1 MSKTQLSDSQIL
13 SYVDHTLLK
22 PIASWGDIELLCDEA
37 QEHKVASVCVPP
49 TYISRIHNKY
59 GSDLV
64 ICTVVGF
71 PLGYS
76 STDAKLAEVRQAIAE
91 GAAEVD
97 MVINISDAKNGD
109 FSKITQEITELKAA
123 CQKQNP
129 NSILKVIVETCYL
142 TEAEKIRLCGCVTEG
157 GADFIK
163 TSTGFG
169 TDGAALED
177 IILFKQHISSNVK
190 IKAAGGIKTREDM
203 VAFIEAGCARLGTS
217 SAIKILTSQS
227 ADSY

>member
-1 MSKTQLSDSQIL
+1 MSKIELSNQQIL

-22 PIASWGDIELLCDEA
+22 PFASWHDIIVICDEA
-37 QEHKVASVCVPP
+37 LEHKVASVCVPP

-59 GSDLV
+59 GSYLPV
-64 ICTVVGF
+64 CTVVGF

-76 STDAKLAEVRQAIAE
+76 TTGAKLAEVRQAVAD
-91 GAAEVD
+91 GAIEMD
-97 MVINISDAKNGD
+97 MVINISDVKNSD
-109 FSKITQEITELKAA
+109 FSKITGEISALKKACVQENHK
-123 CQKQNP
+123 
-129 NSILKVIVETCYL
+129 SILKVIIETCYL
-142 TEAEKIRLCGCVTEG
+142 TEYEKIQLCGCVTDG

-169 TDGAALED
+169 TDGATMED
-177 IILFKQHISSNVK
+177 VLLFKQHIGKDIK

-217 SAIKILTSQS
+217 SAIKILNSEQTEG
-227 ADSY
+227 Y